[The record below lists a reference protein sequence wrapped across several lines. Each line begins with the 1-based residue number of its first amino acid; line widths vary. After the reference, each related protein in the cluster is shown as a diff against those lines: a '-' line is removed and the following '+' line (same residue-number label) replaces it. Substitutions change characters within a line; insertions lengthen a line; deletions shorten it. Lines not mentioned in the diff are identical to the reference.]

1 MLGRLSK
8 SRNLDKKTTAS
19 SSYYRVLVVKP
30 KGEFETLLLTANDL
44 ERIRERVKKN
54 PEDEIYPT
62 WLDRAIS
69 FLRASYGC
77 V

>member
-1 MLGRLSK
+1 MLGRLTK

-19 SSYYRVLVVKP
+19 SSYYRVLIVKP
-30 KGEFETLLLTANDL
+30 KGKFETLLLTAKDL

-69 FLRASYGC
+69 FFRSLFR
-77 V
+77 